1 MKFLERQKL
10 LNSHQEKMHNIV
22 TTVPIRDKELIVL
35 FQKRKYQAQMVS
47 LVNSTKHL
55 FKKKNK
61 KNLFQKTIS
70 SRK

>member
-10 LNSHQEKMHNIV
+10 PNSHQEKMHNLV

-47 LVNSTKHL
+47 LVNSTKHSL
-55 FKKKNK
+55 KKKK